1 MFEVFWDDIELKQN
15 RQKTQKDD
23 NQVFQKNR
31 KKMQDYINPYW
42 TN

>member
-15 RQKTQKDD
+15 RQKTQEDD

-31 KKMQDYINPYW
+31 KKMRD
-42 TN
+42 

>member
-15 RQKTQKDD
+15 RQKTQEDD

-31 KKMQDYINPYW
+31 KKMQD
-42 TN
+42 